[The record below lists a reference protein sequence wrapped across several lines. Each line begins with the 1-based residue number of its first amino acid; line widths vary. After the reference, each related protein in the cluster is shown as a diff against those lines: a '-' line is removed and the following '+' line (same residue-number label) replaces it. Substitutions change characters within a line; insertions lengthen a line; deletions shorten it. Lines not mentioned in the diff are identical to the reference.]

1 MPQDLD
7 SPLDRPTIDAPA
19 PMAASTDPT
28 QSVAPAV
35 DAPAPVPVSSDPTR
49 SVAATVDAQRRSRS
63 RAAWFALVVGVI
75 VLIFMLVFILQNN
88 VPTQFTF
95 LAWNFTIPLGVAVLF
110 AGIGGALI
118 TATVGTVRMVVLG
131 RTAKRLGRAS
141 RAGS

>member
-1 MPQDLD
+1 MPQDLN
-7 SPLDRPTIDAPA
+7 SSLDRPTIDAPA
-19 PMAASTDPT
+19 PTTPT
-28 QSVAPAV
+28 ATA
-35 DAPAPVPVSSDPTR
+35 PTR
-49 SVAATVDAQRRSRS
+49 SVPPSVDAERRSRS

-88 VPTQFTF
+88 VPTQFIF

-131 RTAKRLGRAS
+131 RTARKLGRAS
-141 RAGS
+141 GPGS

>member
-1 MPQDLD
+1 MPQDLN
-7 SPLDRPTIDAPA
+7 SPLDRPTIDPPA
-19 PMAASTDPT
+19 PTTPAST
-28 QSVAPAV
+28 A
-35 DAPAPVPVSSDPTR
+35 PTR
-49 SVAATVDAQRRSRS
+49 SVTPSVDAERRSRS

-131 RTAKRLGRAS
+131 RTARKLGRAS
-141 RAGS
+141 GPGA

>member
-7 SPLDRPTIDAPA
+7 SPQDTPTTDAPA
-19 PMAASTDPT
+19 P
-28 QSVAPAV
+28 APAS
-35 DAPAPVPVSSDPTR
+35 APAT
-49 SVAATVDAQRRSRS
+49 AATEPSAPVVPSVDAQRRSRS
-63 RAAWFALVVGVI
+63 RAAWSALVVGVI

-118 TATVGTVRMVVLG
+118 TATVGTIRMVVLG
-131 RTAKRLGRAS
+131 RNVRKLGRARGAVS
-141 RAGS
+141 

>member
-1 MPQDLD
+1 MPQDPN

-19 PMAASTDPT
+19 PTTPT
-28 QSVAPAV
+28 ATS
-35 DAPAPVPVSSDPTR
+35 PTR
-49 SVAATVDAQRRSRS
+49 SVPPSVDAERRSRS

-88 VPTQFTF
+88 VPTQFIF

-131 RTAKRLGRAS
+131 RTARKLGRAS
-141 RAGS
+141 GPGA

>member
-7 SPLDRPTIDAPA
+7 PQNTPTVAAPA
-19 PMAASTDPT
+19 QPT
-28 QSVAPAV
+28 P
-35 DAPAPVPVSSDPTR
+35 
-49 SVAATVDAQRRSRS
+49 AATVPTGSVVPTLEAQRRSRS

-95 LAWNFTIPLGVAVLF
+95 LAWTFTIPLGVAVLF

-131 RTAKRLGRAS
+131 RTARKLGRAS
-141 RAGS
+141 GSGS

>member
-1 MPQDLD
+1 MPQDLN

-19 PMAASTDPT
+19 PTTPT
-28 QSVAPAV
+28 ATS
-35 DAPAPVPVSSDPTR
+35 PTR
-49 SVAATVDAQRRSRS
+49 SVPPSVDAERRSRS

-88 VPTQFTF
+88 VPTQFIF

-131 RTAKRLGRAS
+131 RTARKLGRAS
-141 RAGS
+141 GPGS

>member
-7 SPLDRPTIDAPA
+7 PPQDSPT
-19 PMAASTDPT
+19 
-28 QSVAPAV
+28 V
-35 DAPAPVPVSSDPTR
+35 DAPASTASGADPAGSLAPTTEAR
-49 SVAATVDAQRRSRS
+49 RRSRS
-63 RAAWFALVVGVI
+63 RAAWLALVVGVI

-118 TATVGTVRMVVLG
+118 TAMVGTIRMIVLG
-131 RTAKRLGRAS
+131 RNVRKLERTRA
-141 RAGS
+141 AAA